1 MFHTNKMPKIIVF
14 RVVIEG
20 TAPTEGPPTACHGKR
35 PSCPKRAQRPP
46 SHPAPNTSACIQLP
60 HLRKPFSGAYL
71 RPSAYPATGN
81 ALPVPSTPSARLLIQ
96 PRTPERLHPA
106 SPPVKAIFGRIFA
119 PVCLSSHR
127 KRPSCPEHPERPP
140 SHPAPNARA
149 SASSFATCESHFRA
163 HICARLQFQAAPP
176 MSRLQLQAACL
187 CQPAW
192 SACVSP

>member
-46 SHPAPNTSACIQLP
+46 SHPAP
-60 HLRKPFSGAYL
+60 
-71 RPSAYPATGN
+71 
-81 ALPVPSTPSARLLIQ
+81 SARLLIQ

-119 PVCLSSHR
+119 PV
-127 KRPSCPEHPERPP
+127 
-140 SHPAPNARA
+140 
-149 SASSFATCESHFRA
+149 SSFKP
-163 HICARLQFQAAPP
+163 RL
-176 MSRLQLQAACL
+176 L
-187 CQPAW
+187 
-192 SACVSP
+192 

>member
-119 PVCLSSHR
+119 PAKNPPR
-127 KRPSCPEHPERPP
+127 TRQEPAKRPP
-140 SHPAPNARA
+140 SPAP
-149 SASSFATCESHFRA
+149 TKK
-163 HICARLQFQAAPP
+163 APP
-176 MSRLQLQAACL
+176 GKPVIQASVRRFVIAM
-187 CQPAW
+187 
-192 SACVSP
+192 

>member
-35 PSCPKRAQRPP
+35 PSCPK
-46 SHPAPNTSACIQLP
+46 HLSAC
-60 HLRKPFSGAYL
+60 
-71 RPSAYPATGN
+71 
-81 ALPVPSTPSARLLIQ
+81 LLIQ
-96 PRTPERLHPA
+96 PRTRAPA
-106 SPPVKAIFGRIFA
+106 SSFPTCESHFQAHICAR
-119 PVCLSSHR
+119 LSSHG

-149 SASSFATCESHFRA
+149 SSSSFHTCESHFRA
-163 HICARLQFQAAPP
+163 HICAHLQFQAAPP

>member
-96 PRTPERLHPA
+96 PRTR
-106 SPPVKAIFGRIFA
+106 A
-119 PVCLSSHR
+119 P
-127 KRPSCPEHPERPP
+127 
-140 SHPAPNARA
+140 
-149 SASSFATCESHFRA
+149 ASSFHTCESHFRA
-163 HICARLQFQAAPP
+163 HICARLPIQPQETPFLSQAPRAPAFSSSP
-176 MSRLQLQAACL
+176 ERPSVRIQLRHL
-187 CQPAW
+187 
-192 SACVSP
+192 

>member
-96 PRTPERLHPA
+96 PRTPA
-106 SPPVKAIFGRIFA
+106 F
-119 PVCLSSHR
+119 SS
-127 KRPSCPEHPERPP
+127 SPERP
-140 SHPAPNARA
+140 SV
-149 SASSFATCESHFRA
+149 C
-163 HICARLQFQAAPP
+163 I
-176 MSRLQLQAACL
+176 QLRHL
-187 CQPAW
+187 
-192 SACVSP
+192 

>member
-35 PSCPKRAQRPP
+35 PSCPKHPERPP
-46 SHPAPNTSACIQLP
+46 SRPAPNASACIQLP

-71 RPSAYPATGN
+71 RPPA
-81 ALPVPSTPSARLLIQ
+81 
-96 PRTPERLHPA
+96 
-106 SPPVKAIFGRIFA
+106 
-119 PVCLSSHR
+119 
-127 KRPSCPEHPERPP
+127 
-140 SHPAPNARA
+140 
-149 SASSFATCESHFRA
+149 
-163 HICARLQFQAAPP
+163 QFQAAPP

>member
-35 PSCPKRAQRPP
+35 PSCPKLAQRPP

-96 PRTPERLHPA
+96 PRTR
-106 SPPVKAIFGRIFA
+106 A
-119 PVCLSSHR
+119 P
-127 KRPSCPEHPERPP
+127 
-140 SHPAPNARA
+140 
-149 SASSFATCESHFRA
+149 ASSFHTCESHFRA

-176 MSRLQLQAACL
+176 MGRLQLQAACL

>member
-20 TAPTEGPPTACHGKR
+20 TAPTEGPPTACHRKR
-35 PSCPKRAQRPP
+35 PSCPKRAHARLPIQPWEAPFLSRAPRAPAFSSGPERP
-46 SHPAPNTSACIQLP
+46 SVRIQLP

-71 RPSAYPATGN
+71 RPSVQARE
-81 ALPVPSTPSARLLIQ
+81 TPFLSQ
-96 PRTPERLHPA
+96 
-106 SPPVKAIFGRIFA
+106 A
-119 PVCLSSHR
+119 PQ
-127 KRPSCPEHPERPP
+127 RPP
-140 SHPAPNARA
+140 SRLSPNAPAP
-149 SASSFATCESHFRA
+149 ASSFPTCESHFRA

>member
-20 TAPTEGPPTACHGKR
+20 TAPTEGSPTACHRKR
-35 PSCPKRAQRPP
+35 PSCPK
-46 SHPAPNTSACIQLP
+46 
-60 HLRKPFSGAYL
+60 HL
-71 RPSAYPATGN
+71 
-81 ALPVPSTPSARLLIQ
+81 SARLLVYL
-96 PRTPERLHPA
+96 RTPELLHPA
-106 SPPVKAIFGRIFA
+106 SPPAKAIFGRIFA

-127 KRPSCPEHPERPP
+127 KRPSCPKHPERPP

>member
-14 RVVIEG
+14 RVVIER

-119 PVCLSSHR
+119 PVSSFKPR
-127 KRPSCPEHPERPP
+127 LLWV
-140 SHPAPNARA
+140 
-149 SASSFATCESHFRA
+149 ASSSKPLA
-163 HICARLQFQAAPP
+163 CASQPGAPV
-176 MSRLQLQAACL
+176 
-187 CQPAW
+187 
-192 SACVSP
+192 SALRSAVPRTSLS

>member
-35 PSCPKRAQRPP
+35 PSCPK
-46 SHPAPNTSACIQLP
+46 
-60 HLRKPFSGAYL
+60 
-71 RPSAYPATGN
+71 
-81 ALPVPSTPSARLLIQ
+81 
-96 PRTPERLHPA
+96 
-106 SPPVKAIFGRIFA
+106 
-119 PVCLSSHR
+119 
-127 KRPSCPEHPERPP
+127 HPERPP
-140 SHPAPNARA
+140 SRLSPNAPAP
-149 SASSFATCESHFRA
+149 ASSFHTCESHFRA

>member
-20 TAPTEGPPTACHGKR
+20 TAPTEGSPTACHRKR
-35 PSCPKRAQRPP
+35 PSCPKHLSARLLVYLRTPERL
-46 SHPAPNTSACIQLP
+46 HPACPPAKAIFGRIFAPVC
-60 HLRKPFSGAYL
+60 
-71 RPSAYPATGN
+71 PATGS

-106 SPPVKAIFGRIFA
+106 SPPAKAIFGRIFA
-119 PVCLSSHR
+119 PICLSSHG
-127 KRPSCPEHPERPP
+127 KRPSCPKRAQRPP
-140 SHPAPNARA
+140 SRLSPNARA
-149 SASSFATCESHFRA
+149 SASSLPSCECHFRA

-187 CQPAW
+187 RQPAW